1 MAFPRMHLEP
11 EHEMF
16 RGQVRRFLQE
26 NMSTKVPKWREQGHV
41 DGEDFRAFGAQGW
54 LCLWAEEDFGGPGI
68 RDIRYDQVLQ
78 EETIRWTDIGFF
90 HNAHSMLV
98 GPYIDRFATPAQKA
112 RFLPGAVSGATIMGI
127 AMTEP
132 DTGSDLAAIRTR
144 AEDRG
149 DHFLVNGAK
158 TFISNGIIGDLFVV
172 AARTGDKRGQIGLF
186 VVTSDMPGF
195 SRGRHLRKMGMPV
208 QDTAE
213 LRFEDV
219 RVPRDNL
226 LGDPG
231 RGFAYMAECLA
242 VERTMSAISS
252 LAHAQV
258 AFDVTLEF
266 VKQRQ
271 AFGQPVGAFQNTSFV
286 MADLRARLDA
296 AQAYL
301 DQCVMLSNAARLTP
315 EDAAAAKLL
324 CSELQ
329 GAVVDAGVQFH
340 GGAGYMDEYEIS
352 HMFRDARIARIYAGT
367 SEIMKGIIG
376 RGLGLGERALRG

>member
-1 MAFPRMHLEP
+1 MSFPRVHLEA

-16 RGQVRRFLQE
+16 RDQVRRFLKDT
-26 NMSTKVPKWREQGHV
+26 MSAKVPKWREQGHV
-41 DGEDFRAFGAQGW
+41 DREDFLAFGAQGW
-54 LCLWAEEDFGGPGI
+54 LCLWAGEEYGGPAI

-98 GPYIDRFATPAQKA
+98 GPYLDRFANAEQKA
-112 RFLPGAVSGATIMGI
+112 RFLPGAVSGKTIMAI

-144 AEDRG
+144 AEDMG
-149 DHFLVNGAK
+149 DHYLLNGAK

-172 AARTGDKRGQIGLF
+172 AAKTGDRRGNIGLF
-186 VVTSDMPGF
+186 VVTADMPGF
-195 SRGRHLRKMGMPV
+195 SRGRHLKKMGLPV

-213 LRFEDV
+213 LRFDDI
-219 RVPRDNL
+219 RVPRENL

-231 RGFAYMAECLA
+231 QGFAYMAECLA

-252 LAHAQV
+252 LSHAQA
-258 AFDVTLEF
+258 AFDLTLDFIRE
-266 VKQRQ
+266 RR
-271 AFGQPVGAFQNTSFV
+271 AFGQPVGAFQNTRFV
-286 MADLRARLDA
+286 MADLRTRLDA

-301 DQCVMLSNAARLTP
+301 DQCVMLANAGRLSP
-315 EDAAAAKLL
+315 EDAAGAKLL

-329 GAVVDAGVQFH
+329 GDVVDAGVQFH
-340 GGAGYMDEYEIS
+340 GAAGYMDEYEIS

-367 SEIMKGIIG
+367 SEIMKEIIG
-376 RGLGLGERALRG
+376 RGLGLGERDLR

>member
-1 MAFPRMHLEP
+1 MPFPRPHLAP

-16 RGQVRRFLQE
+16 RDQVRRYLKD
-26 NMSTKVPKWREQGHV
+26 NMQAKVPKWREQGHV
-41 DGEDFRAFGAQGW
+41 DREDFAAFGANGW
-54 LCLWAEEDFGGPGI
+54 LCLWAGEDYGGPGI

-98 GPYIDRFATPAQKA
+98 GPYLDRFANPEQKA
-112 RFLPGAVSGATIMGI
+112 RFLPGAVSGETIMAI

-132 DTGSDLAAIRTR
+132 DTGSDLAAIRTK

-149 DHFLVNGAK
+149 DHWLLNGSK
-158 TFISNGIIGDLFVV
+158 TYISNGIIGDLFVV

-186 VVTSDMPGF
+186 IVTADMAGF
-195 SRGRHLRKMGMPV
+195 SRGRHLKKMGLPV

-213 LRFEDV
+213 IRFDNV
-219 RVPRDNL
+219 KLPRENL

-231 RGFAYMAECLA
+231 MGFSYMAECLA

-252 LAHAQV
+252 LSHAQA
-258 AFDVTLEF
+258 AFDVTLDFIKE
-266 VKQRQ
+266 RR
-271 AFGQPVGAFQNTSFV
+271 AFGRPVGAFQNTRFV
-286 MADLRARLDA
+286 MADLRTRLDS

-301 DQCVMLSNAARLTP
+301 DQCVMLANADRLTP
-315 EDAAAAKLL
+315 EDAAGAKLL

-329 GAVVDAGVQFH
+329 GAVVDAGLQFH

-367 SEIMKGIIG
+367 SEIMKEIIG
-376 RGLGLGERALRG
+376 RGLGLGDRELR

>member
-1 MAFPRMHLEP
+1 MPFPRTHLDP

-16 RGQVRRFLQE
+16 RDQVRRFLKDE
-26 NMSTKVPKWREQGHV
+26 MSAKVPKWREQGHV
-41 DGEDFRAFGAQGW
+41 DREDFATFGANGW
-54 LCLWAEEDFGGPGI
+54 LCLWAEEAYGGPGI

-78 EETIRWTDIGFF
+78 EETIRWADIGFF

-98 GPYIDRFATPAQKA
+98 GPYLDRFANAGQKA
-112 RFLPGAVSGATIMGI
+112 RFLPGAVSGETIMAI

-132 DTGSDLAAIRTR
+132 DTGSDLAAIRTK

-149 DHFLVNGAK
+149 DHYVLNGAK

-172 AARTGDKRGQIGLF
+172 AAKTGDGRGQIGLF
-186 VVTSDMPGF
+186 VVTADMAGF
-195 SRGRHLRKMGMPV
+195 SRGRHLKKMGLPV

-213 LRFEDV
+213 IRFDNV
-219 RVPRDNL
+219 AVPKDNL
-226 LGDPG
+226 LGDAG
-231 RGFAYMAECLA
+231 MGFSYMAECLA

-252 LAHAQV
+252 LSHAQA
-258 AFDVTLEF
+258 AFDVTLDFIKE
-266 VKQRQ
+266 RR
-271 AFGQPVGAFQNTSFV
+271 AFGKPVGAFQNTRFV
-286 MADLRARLDA
+286 MADLRTRLDA

-301 DQCVMLSNAARLTP
+301 DQCVVLANDDRLTP
-315 EDAAAAKLL
+315 EDAAGVKLL

-329 GAVVDAGVQFH
+329 GEVVDAGLQFH

-367 SEIMKGIIG
+367 SEIMKEIIG
-376 RGLGLGERALRG
+376 RGLGLGERELK

>member
-1 MAFPRMHLEP
+1 MPFPRTHLDP

-16 RGQVRRFLQE
+16 RDQVRRFLKDTMAE
-26 NMSTKVPKWREQGHV
+26 KVGKWREQGHV
-41 DGEDFRAFGAQGW
+41 DREDFTAFGANGW
-54 LCLWAEEDFGGPGI
+54 LCLWADEAYGGPGI

-98 GPYIDRFATPAQKA
+98 GPYLDRFANDEQKA
-112 RFLPGAVSGATIMGI
+112 RFLPGAVSGETIMAI

-132 DTGSDLAAIRTR
+132 DTGSDLAAIRTK
-144 AEDRG
+144 AEDKG
-149 DHFLVNGAK
+149 DHWLLNGAK
-158 TFISNGIIGDLFVV
+158 TYISNGIIGDLFVV
-172 AARTGDKRGQIGLF
+172 AAKTGEKRGQIGLF
-186 VVTSDMPGF
+186 VVTADMPGF
-195 SRGRHLRKMGMPV
+195 SRGRHLKKMGLPV

-213 LRFEDV
+213 IRFDNV
-219 RVPRDNL
+219 KVPKENL

-231 RGFAYMAECLA
+231 MGFAYMAECLA

-252 LAHAQV
+252 LSHAQA

-266 VKQRQ
+266 IKERR
-271 AFGQPVGAFQNTSFV
+271 AFGKPVGAFQNTRFV
-286 MADLRARLDA
+286 MADLRSRLDA

-301 DQCVMLSNAARLTP
+301 DQCVVLANADRLTP
-315 EDAAAAKLL
+315 EDAAGAKLV

-329 GAVVDAGVQFH
+329 GEVVDAGLQFH

-367 SEIMKGIIG
+367 SEIMKEIIG
-376 RGLGLGERALRG
+376 RGIGLGERDLA

>member
-1 MAFPRMHLEP
+1 MPFPRTHLDP
-11 EHEMF
+11 EHEIF
-16 RGQVRRFLQE
+16 RDQVRRFLRD
-26 NMSTKVPKWREQGHV
+26 NMSGKVARWREQGHV
-41 DGEDFRAFGAQGW
+41 DREDFRTFGENGW
-54 LCLWAEEDFGGPGI
+54 LCLWAGEEHGGPGI

-98 GPYIDRFATPAQKA
+98 GPYLDRFATPEQKA
-112 RFLPGAVSGATIMGI
+112 RFLPGAVSGETIMAI

-144 AEDRG
+144 ADDRG
-149 DHFLVNGAK
+149 DHYLLNGSK
-158 TFISNGIIGDLFVV
+158 TYISNGIIGDLFVV
-172 AARTGDKRGQIGLF
+172 AAKTGDKRGQIGLF
-186 VVTSDMPGF
+186 VVTADMAGF
-195 SRGRHLRKMGMPV
+195 SRGRHLKKMGLPV

-213 LRFEDV
+213 IRFDDV
-219 RVPRDNL
+219 KVPKENL

-231 RGFAYMAECLA
+231 MGFAYMAECLA

-252 LAHAQV
+252 LSHAQA
-258 AFDVTLEF
+258 AFDVTLDFIKE
-266 VKQRQ
+266 RR
-271 AFGQPVGAFQNTSFV
+271 AFGQPVGAFQNTRFV

-301 DQCVMLSNAARLTP
+301 DQCVVLANDDRLSP
-315 EDAAAAKLL
+315 EDAAAAKLI

-329 GAVVDAGVQFH
+329 GEVVDAGLQFH

-367 SEIMKGIIG
+367 SEIMKEIIG
-376 RGLGLGERALRG
+376 RGLGLGERDLR

>member
-1 MAFPRMHLEP
+1 MQFPRTHLEP

-16 RGQVRRFLQE
+16 RDQVRRFLKDT
-26 NMSTKVPKWREQGHV
+26 MSDKVPKWRAQGHV
-41 DGEDFRAFGAQGW
+41 DREDFLAFGAQGW
-54 LCLWAEEDFGGPGI
+54 LCLWADEQYGGPGI

-98 GPYIDRFATPAQKA
+98 GPYLDRFASEEQKA
-112 RFLPGAVSGATIMGI
+112 RFLPGAVSGETIMAI

-144 AEDRG
+144 AEDMG
-149 DHFLVNGAK
+149 DHWLLNGAK

-172 AARTGDKRGQIGLF
+172 AAKTGDKRGQIGLF
-186 VVTSDMPGF
+186 VVTADMAGF
-195 SRGRHLRKMGMPV
+195 SRGRHLKKLGLPV

-213 LRFEDV
+213 IRFDDI
-219 RVPRDNL
+219 RVPRENL

-231 RGFAYMAECLA
+231 MGFAYMAECLA

-252 LAHAQV
+252 LSHAQA
-258 AFDVTLEF
+258 AFDITLNYIKE
-266 VKQRQ
+266 RR
-271 AFGQPVGAFQNTSFV
+271 AFGRPVGAFQNTRFV
-286 MADLRARLDA
+286 MADMRSRLDA

-301 DQCVMLSNAARLTP
+301 DQCVLLANAGRLTP
-315 EDAAAAKLL
+315 ENAASAKLL

-329 GAVVDAGVQFH
+329 GEVVDAGLQFH

-367 SEIMKGIIG
+367 SEIMKEIIG
-376 RGLGLGERALRG
+376 RGLGLGERDLT

>member
-1 MAFPRMHLEP
+1 MPFPRLHLDP

-16 RGQVRRFLQE
+16 RDQVRRYLKD
-26 NMSTKVPKWREQGHV
+26 NMADKVAKWRDQAHV
-41 DGEDFRAFGAQGW
+41 DREDFKAFGDNGW
-54 LCLWAEEDFGGPGI
+54 LCLWAEDEYGGPGI

-98 GPYIDRFATPAQKA
+98 GPYLDRFATPEQKK
-112 RFLPGAVSGATIMGI
+112 RFLPGAVSGDTIMAI

-144 AEDRG
+144 AEDKG
-149 DHFLVNGAK
+149 DHYLLNGSK
-158 TFISNGIIGDLFVV
+158 TYISNGIIGDLFVV
-172 AARTGDKRGQIGLF
+172 AAKTGEKRGQVGLF
-186 VVTSDMPGF
+186 VVTADMAGF
-195 SRGRHLRKMGMPV
+195 SRGRHLKKMGLPV

-213 LRFEDV
+213 IRFDDV
-219 RVPRDNL
+219 KVPKDNL

-231 RGFAYMAECLA
+231 MGFAYMAECLA

-252 LAHAQV
+252 LSHAQA
-258 AFDVTLEF
+258 AFDVTLDFIKE
-266 VKQRQ
+266 RR
-271 AFGQPVGAFQNTSFV
+271 AFGKPVGAFQNTRFV

-296 AQAYL
+296 TQAYL
-301 DQCVMLSNAARLTP
+301 DQCVMLANEDKLTP
-315 EDAAAAKLL
+315 EDAAAAKLV

-329 GAVVDAGVQFH
+329 GEVVDAGLQFH

-367 SEIMKGIIG
+367 SEIMKEIIG
-376 RGLGLGERALRG
+376 RGIGLGERDLT

>member
-1 MAFPRMHLEP
+1 MQFPRTHLEP

-16 RGQVRRFLQE
+16 RDQVRRFLKDT
-26 NMSTKVPKWREQGHV
+26 MSDKVPKWRAQGHV
-41 DGEDFRAFGAQGW
+41 DREDFLAFGAQGW
-54 LCLWAEEDFGGPGI
+54 LCLWADEQYGGPGI

-98 GPYIDRFATPAQKA
+98 GPYLDRFASEEQKA
-112 RFLPGAVSGATIMGI
+112 RFLPGAVSGETIMAI

-144 AEDRG
+144 AEDMG
-149 DHFLVNGAK
+149 DHWLLNGAK

-172 AARTGDKRGQIGLF
+172 AAKTGDKRGQIGLF
-186 VVTSDMPGF
+186 VVTADMAGF
-195 SRGRHLRKMGMPV
+195 SRGRHLKKLGLPV

-213 LRFEDV
+213 IRFDDI
-219 RVPRDNL
+219 RVPRENL

-231 RGFAYMAECLA
+231 MGFAYMAECLA

-252 LAHAQV
+252 LSHAQA
-258 AFDVTLEF
+258 AFDITLNYIKE
-266 VKQRQ
+266 RR
-271 AFGQPVGAFQNTSFV
+271 AFGRPVGAFQNTRFV
-286 MADLRARLDA
+286 MADMRSRLDA

-301 DQCVMLSNAARLTP
+301 DQCVLLANAGRLTP
-315 EDAAAAKLL
+315 ENAASAKLL

-329 GAVVDAGVQFH
+329 GEVVDAGLQFH

-352 HMFRDARIARIYAGT
+352 RLYRDARISRIYAGT
-367 SEIMKGIIG
+367 SEIMREIIG
-376 RGLGLGERALRG
+376 RGLGLDDRQRN

>member
-1 MAFPRMHLEP
+1 MPFPRTHLEP

-16 RGQVRRFLQE
+16 RDQVRRYLKAHMQA
-26 NMSTKVPKWREQGHV
+26 KVPHWRTQGHV
-41 DGEDFRAFGAQGW
+41 DREDFTAFGANGW
-54 LCLWAEEDFGGPGI
+54 LCLWAGEEYGGPAI

-98 GPYIDRFATPAQKA
+98 GPYLDRFATSEQKA
-112 RFLPGAVSGATIMGI
+112 RFLPGAVSGETIMAI

-149 DHFLVNGAK
+149 DHYLLNGSK
-158 TFISNGIIGDLFVV
+158 TYISNGVIGDLFVV
-172 AARTGDKRGQIGLF
+172 AARTGEKRGRIGLF
-186 VVTSDMPGF
+186 VVMAGMEGF
-195 SRGRHLRKMGMPV
+195 SLGRHLKKMGLPV

-213 LRFEDV
+213 IRFDDV
-219 RVPRDNL
+219 RVPKENL

-231 RGFAYMAECLA
+231 MGFAYMAECLA

-252 LAHAQV
+252 LSHAQA
-258 AFDVTLEF
+258 AFDITLEF
-266 VKQRQ
+266 VKERR
-271 AFGQPVGAFQNTSFV
+271 AFGKPVGAFQNTRFV

-301 DQCVMLSNAARLTP
+301 DQCVVLANDERLTP

-324 CSELQ
+324 CSEVQ
-329 GAVVDAGVQFH
+329 GDVVDAGLQLH

-367 SEIMKGIIG
+367 SEIMKEIIG
-376 RGLGLGERALRG
+376 RGLGLGDRDLT

>member
-1 MAFPRMHLEP
+1 MPFPRTHLEE
-11 EHEMF
+11 EHEIF
-16 RGQVRRFLQE
+16 RAQVRRYLKE
-26 NMSTKVPKWREQGHV
+26 NMAAKVPKWREQGHV
-41 DGEDFRAFGAQGW
+41 DREDFLEFGKRGW
-54 LCLWAEEDFGGPGI
+54 LCLWADEEFGGLGV

-98 GPYIDRFATPAQKA
+98 GPYLDRLATPEQKA
-112 RFLPGAVSGATIMGI
+112 RFLPGAVRGDTILAI

-144 AEDRG
+144 AEDMG
-149 DHFLVNGAK
+149 DHWRLTGAK

-186 VVTSDMPGF
+186 VVTSDMAGF
-195 SRGRHLRKMGMPV
+195 SRGRHLKKLGLPV

-213 LRFEDV
+213 IRFDGV
-219 RVPRDNL
+219 KVPKENV
-226 LGDPG
+226 LGDPAQ
-231 RGFAYMAECLA
+231 GFAYMSECLA

-252 LAHAQV
+252 LSHGQA
-258 AFDVTLEF
+258 AFDVTLDYI
-266 VKQRQ
+266 KQRR
-271 AFGQPVGAFQNTSFV
+271 AFGLPVGAFQNSRFV
-286 MADLRARLDA
+286 MAELRTRLDA

-301 DQCVMLSNAARLTP
+301 DQCVMLANDDRLTP

-324 CSELQ
+324 CSEVQ
-329 GAVVDAGVQFH
+329 GDVVDAGLQLH

-352 HMFRDARIARIYAGT
+352 HMFRDARVARIYAGT
-367 SEIMKGIIG
+367 SEIMKEIIG
-376 RGLGLGERALRG
+376 RGLGLGARDLR

>member
-1 MAFPRMHLEP
+1 MQFPRTHLEP

-16 RGQVRRFLQE
+16 RDQVRRFLKDT
-26 NMSTKVPKWREQGHV
+26 MSDKVPKWRAQGHV
-41 DGEDFRAFGAQGW
+41 DREDFLAFGTQGW
-54 LCLWAEEDFGGPGI
+54 LCLWADEQYGGPGI

-98 GPYIDRFATPAQKA
+98 GPYLDRFANEEQKA
-112 RFLPGAVSGATIMGI
+112 RFLPGAVSGETIMAI

-144 AEDRG
+144 AEDMG
-149 DHFLVNGAK
+149 DHWLLNGAK

-172 AARTGDKRGQIGLF
+172 AAKTGDKRGQIGLF
-186 VVTSDMPGF
+186 VVTADMAGF
-195 SRGRHLRKMGMPV
+195 SRGRHLKKLGLPV

-213 LRFEDV
+213 IRFDDI
-219 RVPRDNL
+219 RVPRENL

-231 RGFAYMAECLA
+231 MGFAYMAECLA

-252 LAHAQV
+252 LSHAQA
-258 AFDVTLEF
+258 AFDITLDYIKE
-266 VKQRQ
+266 RR
-271 AFGQPVGAFQNTSFV
+271 AFGRPVGAFQNTRFV
-286 MADLRARLDA
+286 MADLRSRLDA

-301 DQCVMLSNAARLTP
+301 DQCVLLANAGRLTP
-315 EDAAAAKLL
+315 ENAASAKLL

-329 GAVVDAGVQFH
+329 GEVVDAGLQFH

-367 SEIMKGIIG
+367 SEIMKEIIG
-376 RGLGLGERALRG
+376 RGLGLGERDLT

>member
-1 MAFPRMHLEP
+1 MPFPRTHLDP

-16 RGQVRRFLQE
+16 RDQVRRFLKDTMAE
-26 NMSTKVPKWREQGHV
+26 KVGKWREQGHV
-41 DGEDFRAFGAQGW
+41 DREDFTAFGANGW
-54 LCLWAEEDFGGPGI
+54 LCLWADEAYGGPGI

-98 GPYIDRFATPAQKA
+98 GPYLDRFANDEQKA
-112 RFLPGAVSGATIMGI
+112 RFLPGAVSGETIMAI

-132 DTGSDLAAIRTR
+132 DTGSDLAAIRTK
-144 AEDRG
+144 AEDKG
-149 DHFLVNGAK
+149 DHWLLNGAK
-158 TFISNGIIGDLFVV
+158 TYISNGIIGDLFVV
-172 AARTGDKRGQIGLF
+172 AAKTGEKRGQIGLF
-186 VVTSDMPGF
+186 VVTADMPGF
-195 SRGRHLRKMGMPV
+195 SRGRHLKKMGLPV

-213 LRFEDV
+213 IRFDNV
-219 RVPRDNL
+219 KVPKENL

-231 RGFAYMAECLA
+231 MGFAYMAECLA

-252 LAHAQV
+252 LSHAQA
-258 AFDVTLEF
+258 AFDVTLQFIKE
-266 VKQRQ
+266 RR
-271 AFGQPVGAFQNTSFV
+271 AFGKPVGAFQNTRFV
-286 MADLRARLDA
+286 MADLRSRLDA

-301 DQCVMLSNAARLTP
+301 DQCVVLANADRLTP
-315 EDAAAAKLL
+315 EDAAGAKLV

-329 GAVVDAGVQFH
+329 GEVVDAGLQFH

-367 SEIMKGIIG
+367 SEIMKEIIG
-376 RGLGLGERALRG
+376 RGIGLGERDLA

>member
-1 MAFPRMHLEP
+1 MPFPRMHLEP

-16 RGQVRRFLQE
+16 RDQVRRFLRDT
-26 NMSTKVPKWREQGHV
+26 MADKVPQWRAQGHV
-41 DGEDFRAFGAQGW
+41 DREDFTAFGANGW
-54 LCLWAEEDFGGPGI
+54 LCLWAEEEYGGPGI
-68 RDIRYDQVLQ
+68 RDIRYDQILQ

-98 GPYIDRFATPAQKA
+98 GPYLDRFATQEQKA
-112 RFLPGAVSGATIMGI
+112 RFLPGAVSGETIMAI

-132 DTGSDLAAIRTR
+132 DTGSDLAAIRTK

-149 DHFLVNGAK
+149 DHYLLNGAK

-172 AARTGDKRGQIGLF
+172 AAKTGVRRGQIGLF
-186 VVTSDMPGF
+186 VVTAVMPGF
-195 SRGRHLRKMGMPV
+195 SRGRHLKKMGLPV

-213 LRFEDV
+213 IRFDDV
-219 RVPRDNL
+219 KVPKENL

-231 RGFAYMAECLA
+231 MGFSYMAECLA

-252 LAHAQV
+252 LSHAQA
-258 AFDVTLEF
+258 AFDITLEF
-266 VKQRQ
+266 IKERR
-271 AFGQPVGAFQNTSFV
+271 AFGRPVGVFQNTRFV
-286 MADLRARLDA
+286 MADLRTRLDA

-301 DQCVMLSNAARLTP
+301 DQCVVLANDDRLSP
-315 EDAAAAKLL
+315 EDAAGVKLL

-329 GAVVDAGVQFH
+329 GEVVDAGLQFH

-367 SEIMKGIIG
+367 SEIMKEIIG
-376 RGLGLGERALRG
+376 RGLGLGERELT

>member
-1 MAFPRMHLEP
+1 MPFPRTHLEP

-16 RGQVRRFLQE
+16 REQVRRYLKT
-26 NMSTKVPKWREQGHV
+26 NMSAKVPKWREQGHV
-41 DGEDFRAFGAQGW
+41 DREDFEAFGENRW
-54 LCLWAEEDFGGPGI
+54 LCLWADEEFGGLGI

-98 GPYIDRFATPAQKA
+98 GPYLDRFANPEQKQ
-112 RFLPGAVSGATIMGI
+112 RFLPGAVSGKTVMAI

-144 AEDRG
+144 AEDCG
-149 DHFLVNGAK
+149 DHFLLNGAK
-158 TFISNGIIGDLFVV
+158 TYISNGIIGDLFVV
-172 AARTGDKRGQIGLF
+172 AAKTGDKRGQIGLF
-186 VVTSDMPGF
+186 VVTADMAGF
-195 SRGRHLRKMGMPV
+195 SRGRHLKKMGLPV

-213 LRFEDV
+213 ILFDNV
-219 RVPRDNL
+219 KVPKENL
-226 LGDPG
+226 LGDPA
-231 RGFAYMAECLA
+231 RGFSYMAECLA

-252 LAHAQV
+252 LSHAQA

-266 VKQRQ
+266 IKDRRVFDR
-271 AFGQPVGAFQNTSFV
+271 PVGSFQNTRFV
-286 MADLRARLDA
+286 MADLRTRLDS

-301 DQCVMLSNAARLTP
+301 DQCVLLANDDKLTP
-315 EDAAAAKLL
+315 EDAASAKLL

-329 GAVVDAGVQFH
+329 GEVVDAGLQFH

-367 SEIMKGIIG
+367 SEIMKEIIG
-376 RGLGLGERALRG
+376 RGLGLGEKDLR

>member
-1 MAFPRMHLEP
+1 MPFPRTHFEP
-11 EHEMF
+11 EHEIF
-16 RGQVRRFLQE
+16 RDQVRRWLRDNLAE
-26 NMSTKVPKWREQGHV
+26 KVGKWREQGHV
-41 DGEDFRAFGAQGW
+41 DRDDFRAFGDRGW
-54 LCLWAEEDFGGPGI
+54 LCLWADEEYGGPGI

-98 GPYIDRFATPAQKA
+98 GPYLDRFANAEQKS
-112 RFLPGAVSGATIMGI
+112 RFLPGAVSGDVIMAI

-132 DTGSDLAAIRTR
+132 GTGSDLAAIRTR
-144 AEDRG
+144 AEDKG
-149 DHFLVNGAK
+149 DHYLLNGSK

-172 AARTGDKRGQIGLF
+172 AARTGEKRGQIGLF
-186 VVTSDMPGF
+186 VVTADMEGF
-195 SRGRHLRKMGMPV
+195 SRGRHLKKMGLPV

-213 LRFEDV
+213 IRFDDV
-219 RVPRDNL
+219 RVPRENL
-226 LGDPG
+226 LGDPVQ
-231 RGFAYMAECLA
+231 GFAYMAECLA

-252 LAHAQV
+252 LAHAQA
-258 AFDVTLEF
+258 AFDITLDF
-266 VKQRQ
+266 VKERR
-271 AFGQPVGAFQNTSFV
+271 AFDRPIGAFQNTRFV

-301 DQCVMLSNAARLTP
+301 DQCVVLANDDRLTS
-315 EDAAAAKLL
+315 EDAAAAKLI

-329 GAVVDAGVQFH
+329 GDVVDAGLQFH

-367 SEIMKGIIG
+367 SEIMKEIIG
-376 RGLGLGERALRG
+376 RGLGLGERALR

>member
-1 MAFPRMHLEP
+1 MQFPRTHLEP

-16 RGQVRRFLQE
+16 RDQVRRFLKDT
-26 NMSTKVPKWREQGHV
+26 MAAKVPKWREQGHV
-41 DGEDFRAFGAQGW
+41 DREDFAALGAQGW
-54 LCLWAEEDFGGPGI
+54 LCLWAEEEYGGPGI

-78 EETIRWTDIGFF
+78 EETVRWTDIGFF

-98 GPYIDRFATPAQKA
+98 GPYLDRFATPRQKA
-112 RFLPGAVSGATIMGI
+112 RFLPGAVSGETIMAI

-149 DHFLVNGAK
+149 DHYLLNGAK

-186 VVTSDMPGF
+186 VVTADMEGF
-195 SRGRHLRKMGMPV
+195 SRGRHLKKMGLPV

-213 LRFEDV
+213 IRFDDV
-219 RVPRDNL
+219 RVPKDNL

-231 RGFAYMAECLA
+231 MGFSYMAECLA

-252 LAHAQV
+252 LSHAQV
-258 AFDVTLEF
+258 AFDVTLAF
-266 VKQRQ
+266 VKERTAFRQ
-271 AFGQPVGAFQNTSFV
+271 AIGTFQNTRFV
-286 MADLRARLDA
+286 MADLRSRLDA
-296 AQAYL
+296 AQAFL
-301 DQCVMLSNAARLTP
+301 DQCVILANAGRLSPENAAS
-315 EDAAAAKLL
+315 AKLL
-324 CSELQ
+324 CSEVQ
-329 GAVVDAGVQFH
+329 GDVVDAGLQFH

-367 SEIMKGIIG
+367 SEIMKEIIG
-376 RGLGLGERALRG
+376 RGLGLGEKRRA